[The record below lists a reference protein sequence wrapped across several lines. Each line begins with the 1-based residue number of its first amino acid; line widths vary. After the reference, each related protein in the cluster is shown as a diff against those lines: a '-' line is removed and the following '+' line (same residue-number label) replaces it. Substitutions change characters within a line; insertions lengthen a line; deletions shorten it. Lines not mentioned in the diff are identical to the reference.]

1 MVPVTQKKHVI
12 NTYGPNCQTIYNK
25 ANLIDITFAKI
36 INMEIFGTELLQAW
50 TSHEKKRAKAKH
62 KNQLK

>member
-36 INMEIFGTELLQAW
+36 INLEIFGTELLQAW
-50 TSHEKKRAKAKH
+50 TSHEKNEQKPSIKI
-62 KNQLK
+62 N